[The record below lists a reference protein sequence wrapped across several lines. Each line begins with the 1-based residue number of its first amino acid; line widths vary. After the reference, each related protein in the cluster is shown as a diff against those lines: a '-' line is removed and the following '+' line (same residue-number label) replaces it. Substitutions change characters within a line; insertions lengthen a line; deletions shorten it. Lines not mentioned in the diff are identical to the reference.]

1 MQVKNED
8 PNLNTKAKNKL
19 RYKLIAET
27 KKKTSIEDLCKGLPQ
42 ELERYMKYARSE
54 LDFIDCPDY
63 DFLRG
68 LFEDL
73 FEAKQYAKD
82 DRYDWDYDETELAKL
97 RGTQGLRR
105 SPSNVKIRSGSDIP
119 E

>member
-27 KKKTSIEDLCKGLPQ
+27 KKRISIEDLCKGLPK
-42 ELERYMKYARSE
+42 ELERYLKYARDE
-54 LDFIDCPDY
+54 LEFIDAPDY

-68 LFEDL
+68 LFQDL
-73 FEAKQYAKD
+73 FEAKDFPKD
-82 DRYDWDYDETELAKL
+82 DLYDWDMTDSQLAHL
-97 RGTQGLRR
+97 RGSYGLKR
-105 SPSNVKIRSGSDIP
+105 SPSNVKIKSGSHLP
-119 E
+119 Q